1 MIFRAEYRAKSPLAG
16 VQTAFKALADA
27 LSSGA
32 GRMELRAGISRV
44 KAEMAKLPQ
53 VEQPLRHDFLPGLYL
68 RTIINPKG
76 SIVGTKIHREANVST
91 ILRGKLQCITEDGLE
106 TLTAPCQFITTPGT
120 ERILYAVEETE
131 FSTVHPN
138 PLNLTDTDELE
149 RRIIAPDFESIETI
163 VEVL

>member
-1 MIFRAEYRAKSPLAG
+1 MIFQAEYRAKNPLAG
-16 VQTAFKALADA
+16 VQTAFRALGDA

-32 GRMELRAGISRV
+32 CRMELRAGISRV

-53 VEQPLRHDFLPGLYL
+53 VEQPLKHDFLPGLYL
-68 RTIINPKG
+68 RTIVNPQG

-106 TLTAPCQFITTPGT
+106 ILTAPCQFITKPGT

-131 FSTVHPN
+131 FSTTHPN
-138 PLNLTDTDELE
+138 PTDTQNIDELE
-149 RRIIAPDFESIETI
+149 ARIIAPDFELND
-163 VEVL
+163 VEVLS